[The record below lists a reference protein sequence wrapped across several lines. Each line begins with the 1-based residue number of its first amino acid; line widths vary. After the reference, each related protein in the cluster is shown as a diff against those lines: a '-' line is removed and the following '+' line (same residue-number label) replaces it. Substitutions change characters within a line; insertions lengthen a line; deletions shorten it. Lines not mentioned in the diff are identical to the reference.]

1 MGLVKYLGGA
11 GIAIPGRV
19 AVVGFDDYDW
29 TEIANPPITAV
40 RQSAFAMGAKGAEM
54 LIGLIEGA
62 RAARTDG
69 PPARRADSA
78 RIPRPRAAVTKG
90 IV

>member
-1 MGLVKYLGGA
+1 M
-11 GIAIPGRV
+11 

-54 LIGLIEGA
+54 LIGLIEG
-62 RAARTDG
+62 REPPERTVLLPAG
-69 PPARRADSA
+69 LTLRESHGPAR
-78 RIPRPRAAVTKG
+78 P
-90 IV
+90 